1 MSGKRSAAGLNID
14 EKMDIIG
21 GIRSVAGNDEK
32 LALMIRKKAH
42 EHRVQEDTI
51 RLVVM
56 TTAMLIQEEQLELA
70 KSAACNDDWWGAGV
84 EL

>member
-21 GIRSVAGNDEK
+21 GIRSVVGDNGK
-32 LALMIRKKAH
+32 LVLMIRKKAH

-56 TTAMLIQEEQLELA
+56 TTALLIQGEQLELA
-70 KSAACNDDWWGAGV
+70 KSCAWNDAWEDGIV
-84 EL
+84 L